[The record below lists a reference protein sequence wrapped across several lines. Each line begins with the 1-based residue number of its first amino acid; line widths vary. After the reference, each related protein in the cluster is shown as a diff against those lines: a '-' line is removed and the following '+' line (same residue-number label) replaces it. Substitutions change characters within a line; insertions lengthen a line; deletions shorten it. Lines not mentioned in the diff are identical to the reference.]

1 MASSTVALSLLMA
14 TPALAHSNLSVNA
27 SGETDIKSG
36 LHRDS
41 SVNKSDGIKKDKK
54 DKKDNDRED
63 SRDKRNANKQAF
75 LAAIGAANA
84 GIVTSVNGSTF
95 LLNSFGKN
103 DTTTVTTDAS
113 TVYKVNGV
121 ATTSAALSA
130 KSRVIVFG
138 TTSSTG
144 INASIVSILNIGRG
158 FFKHFFR

>member
-1 MASSTVALSLLMA
+1 MASSAVTLSLLMA
-14 TPALAHSNLSVNA
+14 TPALAHSNRSVNA
-27 SGETDIKSG
+27 SGEMDVKSG
-36 LHRDS
+36 LHLG
-41 SVNKSDGIKKDKK
+41 SVVRHDKDE
-54 DKKDNDRED
+54 DRED
-63 SRDKRNANKQAF
+63 KRDKRNADRQAF

-103 DTTTVTTDAS
+103 GTTTVTTDAS